1 MYKGWR
7 SLAVAGNGHDTWIH
21 QPCLRS
27 KLALKQMMSSIGTE
41 LGEPTEKR
49 RARMIHIRGSRTR
62 GGDYMIICHCKL
74 PPCWQRAR
82 DVLGKECGPDI
93 DMDTLESSALLRR
106 PCWICLAKTTTTAEG
121 SQDAGSDHTTVRAG
135 RASQQFSANSCLSS
149 NSVSNS

>member
-1 MYKGWR
+1 
-7 SLAVAGNGHDTWIH
+7 
-21 QPCLRS
+21 
-27 KLALKQMMSSIGTE
+27 
-41 LGEPTEKR
+41 
-49 RARMIHIRGSRTR
+49 MIHIRGSRTR

-106 PCWICLAKTTTTAEG
+106 LSWICLAKTTTSAEG

-135 RASQQFSANSCLSS
+135 RVSQQFSANSCLSS